1 MRKMGEDI
9 ANVLTAERDHVQGQ
23 MAGNRGSY
31 NASEVKALVEDQI
44 GERWDE
50 INPHNISLRQSLVSP
65 QRMKFTHWFVGDAGV
80 TYATIDA
87 WLVLEE
93 YPKTLAGY
101 KIIYDEQTG
110 KFGLALRGWHNDPYL
125 SVDTFFGDFWG
136 AFNAM

>member
-1 MRKMGEDI
+1 M
-9 ANVLTAERDHVQGQ
+9 TASDVRV
-23 MAGNRGSY
+23 
-31 NASEVKALVEDQI
+31 LVEDQI

-50 INPHNISLRQSLVSP
+50 SNPRDINLRHSLVPP

-80 TYATIDA
+80 AYRNIDA

-93 YPKTLAGY
+93 RRKKSDGY
-101 KIIYDEQTG
+101 KVIYDEQTG

-125 SVDTFFGDFWG
+125 SVDTFFGDFWS